1 MSLRADW
8 LLLGNSHATTNQR
21 SYTDLC
27 SGMSVGWWCCFLF
40 QLLFELLRN
49 LSFPVSSIILSFLSQ
64 IFNYGRIYG
73 AGQKYAEKLL
83 LQFNHR
89 LTEGEAKQKAETL
102 YANTKGVAK

>member
-1 MSLRADW
+1 MLR
-8 LLLGNSHATTNQR
+8 L
-21 SYTDLC
+21 
-27 SGMSVGWWCCFLF
+27 SVGVTLVATW
-40 QLLFELLRN
+40 
-49 LSFPVSSIILSFLSQ
+49 SFPSGEALAGDSKLSSIFLCLLLSQ

-89 LTEGEAKQKAETL
+89 LTESEAKQKAETL

>member
-1 MSLRADW
+1 MFVVLR
-8 LLLGNSHATTNQR
+8 L
-21 SYTDLC
+21 
-27 SGMSVGWWCCFLF
+27 SVVVVLF
-40 QLLFELLRN
+40 ASSTSIRN
-49 LSFPVSSIILSFLSQ
+49 LFFPVSSIILCLYLSQ

-89 LTEGEAKQKAETL
+89 LMESDAKQKAETL